1 MVDFVTNIQEYLD
14 AAESAATTPPCE
26 LSSSLSPP
34 RTSPDASTVT
44 SSMHRVHPSISNL
57 APPSPSSGYV
67 APPSSLPPGSNPNWS
82 AVGGYDHPQPGSRLL
97 QYGALQCNYTVCT
110 LFSEVSDAHIHIV
123 VNVSHGD
130 QISSVYDIRTST
142 MNNFVLY
149 SMASYDIILHYLCHF

>member
-34 RTSPDASTVT
+34 HVSPDASTVT
-44 SSMHRVHPSISNL
+44 SSMHRVHVHVHPSISNL

-67 APPSSLPPGSNPNWS
+67 APPSCVPGGSNPNWS

-97 QYGALQCNYTVCT
+97 QYGACVRYRANYIILFLLQYQM
-110 LFSEVSDAHIHIV
+110 HIV
-123 VNVSHGD
+123 IND
-130 QISSVYDIRTST
+130 K
-142 MNNFVLY
+142 
-149 SMASYDIILHYLCHF
+149 